1 MKNLLAVLV
10 TGLAISQFSLGA
22 MAGEAPDPAL
32 LAQAKVDEAAASK
45 IALAKVPGGTVQ
57 SAELE
62 NEHGKLVWSFDI
74 TQPKTTKIR
83 EILVDAKSGKIV
95 AMQTESASAQA
106 KEAKQEQKE
115 AAEKAAAPMKK

>member
-1 MKNLLAVLV
+1 MKNILAAL
-10 TGLAISQFSLGA
+10 GIGFAISQFPLSA
-22 MAGEAPDPAL
+22 IAGEAPDPEL
-32 LAQAKVDEAAASK
+32 MAQAKLDQAAASK

-74 TQPKTTKIR
+74 TRPKATEIR
-83 EILVDAKSGKIV
+83 EVLVDAKSGKIV
-95 AMQTESASAQA
+95 AIQTENAAAQA

-115 AAEKAAAPMKK
+115 ASDKAAAQMKK

>member
-1 MKNLLAVLV
+1 MKKLLAVLV
-10 TGLAISQFSLGA
+10 TGLAISQFPLYA
-22 MAGEAPDPAL
+22 IAAEAADPAL
-32 LAQAKVDEAAASK
+32 LAQAKVDQAAASK
-45 IALAKVPGGTVQ
+45 IALAKVPGGAVQ

-74 TQPKTTKIR
+74 TQPNTATIR

-95 AMQTESASAQA
+95 AMQSENARAQA

-115 AAEKAAAPMKK
+115 AADKAAAQMKK